1 MIIRPPRARV
11 CELIMIEDEL
21 LKWRFR
27 RGSPEALA
35 RIYEKYVHL
44 LLSIAMGLLN
54 DPHEAEDVV
63 QDVFV
68 TFAQG
73 ANGFGLRGSLKAYLA
88 TCVVNRARDRG
99 RSERTRQRFADGCT
113 TMPIGTDEADRS
125 LVYSERCE
133 RLSRALAELPYEQ
146 REVVVLKV
154 KDGLKLKDIARL
166 QNVSISTAHGRYRYG
181 MDKLRTLL
189 NGEI

>member
-1 MIIRPPRARV
+1 
-11 CELIMIEDEL
+11 MIEDEL
-21 LKWRFR
+21 LKWRLR
-27 RGSPEALA
+27 RGSREALA

-44 LLSIAMGLLN
+44 LLSIALGLLN

-68 TFAQG
+68 TFAQS

-88 TCVVNRARDRG
+88 TCVVNRARDRVRG
-99 RSERTRQRFADGCT
+99 ERVRQRHADGHPT
-113 TMPIGTDEADRS
+113 TPFATDEADQS
-125 LVYSERCE
+125 LIYSERCE
-133 RLSRALAELPYEQ
+133 RLSRALAGLPYEQ
-146 REVVVLKV
+146 REVVVLKI
-154 KDGLKLKDIARL
+154 KDGMKLKDIAKL
-166 QNVSISTAHGRYRYG
+166 QNVSISTVHGRYRYG

>member
-1 MIIRPPRARV
+1 M
-11 CELIMIEDEL
+11 MIEDEL

-27 RGSPEALA
+27 RGSREALA

-68 TFAQG
+68 TFAQE
-73 ANGFGLRGSLKAYLA
+73 AAGFGLRGSLKAYLA
-88 TCVVNRARDRG
+88 TCVVNRARDRV
-99 RSERTRQRFADGCT
+99 RRERARQRLADGCT
-113 TMPIGTDEADRS
+113 PASFAAEEPDRS
-125 LVYSERCE
+125 LVYNERCE

-146 REVVVLKV
+146 REVFVLKV
-154 KDGLKLKDIARL
+154 KNGLKLKDIAKL
-166 QNVSISTAHGRYRYG
+166 QNVSISTVHGRYRYG

>member
-1 MIIRPPRARV
+1 
-11 CELIMIEDEL
+11 MIEDEL

-27 RGSPEALA
+27 RGSREALA

-54 DPHEAEDVV
+54 EPHEAEDVV

-68 TFAQG
+68 AFAKE
-73 ANGFGLRGSLKAYLA
+73 AAGFGLRGSLKAYLA
-88 TCVVNRARDRG
+88 TCVVNRARDRV
-99 RSERTRQRFADGCT
+99 RSERARQRLADGCT
-113 TMPIGTDEADRS
+113 TRPFGADEPDRS
-125 LVYSERCE
+125 LIYSERCE
-133 RLSRALAELPYEQ
+133 RLSQALAQLPYEQ

-154 KDGLKLKDIARL
+154 KNGLKLKDIARL
-166 QNVSISTAHGRYRYG
+166 QNVSISTVHARYRYG

-189 NGEI
+189 NGEIGP